1 MSKKNNDLL
10 HKIILVIK
18 WNSTDIIKLAGKWTL
33 YFKSWHLTPM
43 TAWWPIT
50 LLRPKTVRPGRWSP
64 TTAPLPNTQF
74 SASFF
79 QKQIYIHIVTL
90 INQWLV
96 KWTDGIKRQWSPI
109 SVFPKTWLPGY
120 NRHPFPSFTEDPIVQ
135 YGPIETPYTNNN
147 NNNNYNNLFAELK

>member
-1 MSKKNNDLL
+1 MSKKHNNLL

-18 WNSTDIIKLAGKWTL
+18 WNSTDIIKLEGKWTL

-74 SASFF
+74 IASFF
-79 QKQIYIHIVTL
+79 SKQIYIHIVTL
-90 INQWLV
+90 INQCW
-96 KWTDGIKRQWSPI
+96 WSELTASKDSDPQSRYFRKHGFQDI
-109 SVFPKTWLPGY
+109 IDIHFQALLKTRLC
-120 NRHPFPSFTEDPIVQ
+120 NMDQLKHPTQI
-135 YGPIETPYTNNN
+135 ITITITIII
-147 NNNNYNNLFAELK
+147 